1 MLQQIAPVVAPVGQ
15 ARSNYSV
22 FADLAVRT
30 GVASADEIPTEEA
43 AIELILDSSGRGAD
57 LRAELTAK
65 GFARPAS
72 GDHPVQF
79 VDVFP
84 KTDDRKIHLVPVALD
99 AEAREGLYTYQED
112 PGTAHTPLTLI
123 SPATN
128 RTISSTLGQL
138 RKGPVPL
145 EMHPADAAARGLTDG
160 QRVKVANALGEV
172 LCRLRLSHDQRPG
185 VVELPKG
192 LWAHN
197 TDNGFTACAL
207 APDSVHRPRGRR
219 LLQRRAGGGL
229 PGLKSSRLR

>member
-1 MLQQIAPVVAPVGQ
+1 VLQAIAPVIDPVGQ

-30 GVASADEIPTEEA
+30 GVAASDEIPTEEA
-43 AIELILDSSGRGAD
+43 AISQILDSSGRGAD
-57 LRAELTAK
+57 LRAELASH
-65 GFARPAS
+65 GFARPAA

-84 KTDDRKIHLVPVALD
+84 RTEDRKVHFVPVALD

-112 PGTAHTPLTLI
+112 PGSAKAPLALL

-138 RKGPVPL
+138 RKGPVAL
-145 EMHPADAAARGLTDG
+145 EMHPADAAARGLADG
-160 QRVKVANALGEV
+160 QRVRVTNDYGEV

-197 TDNGFTACAL
+197 TDNGATACAL
-207 APDSVHRPRGRR
+207 APDSFTDLGDGACFNDARVEVTP
-219 LLQRRAGGGL
+219 A
-229 PGLKSSRLR
+229 